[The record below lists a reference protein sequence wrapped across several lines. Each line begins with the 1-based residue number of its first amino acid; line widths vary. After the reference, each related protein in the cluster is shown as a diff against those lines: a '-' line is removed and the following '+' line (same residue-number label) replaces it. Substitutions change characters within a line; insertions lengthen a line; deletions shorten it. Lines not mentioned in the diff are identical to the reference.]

1 VAVDW
6 YVVDGPVVASEESAS
21 YLTTMLIAVAEQM
34 AQRVQ
39 SRPPRQRHVSAAG
52 VGGHL
57 ATAASAASG
66 GGASGAAGPS
76 TDGVPPMP
84 ARTAS
89 GRASKRPSHLSAY
102 S

>member
-1 VAVDW
+1 
-6 YVVDGPVVASEESAS
+6 
-21 YLTTMLIAVAEQM
+21 MLIAVAEQM

-57 ATAASAASG
+57 TAASAASG

-89 GRASKRPSHLSAY
+89 GRVSKRPSHLSAY